1 MKKLTIVF
9 LLCSTLLLSACSG
22 DKKADTT
29 DSTRT
34 KLATTSS
41 NEKIN
46 KVTFNDGVLETKV
59 YKLKVVTSEVIQSP
73 SVSNPGLYVTFEL
86 TNKSKKNIIPYQV
99 LHDISFKQK
108 TDTSLVNMTAEYHS
122 SDAFGEDVETVNKIN
137 KRSNDQNNE
146 LLPGKT
152 IEVFEGYSLE
162 DNIHE
167 VQMLPDFDNRK
178 QSEFKPY
185 IIKLI
190 GNTDS
195 DAEGSSSSPT
205 NQSASQEETYEQ
217 LKQRT
222 LKSTPTDRVNWSNKE
237 WEAFGMALSENGLAM
252 DDNGYIITQAQKD
265 QIEAERQKSEQVTE
279 SQGGHGAPKV
289 VTSEAQAVQIA
300 QSQFGDNNGAWT
312 WGCMYEDERG
322 YFVKATDPNDGTM
335 THTAKSVFVH
345 YDGSVTEN

>member
-1 MKKLTIVF
+1 MKKISAVF
-9 LLCSTLLLSACSG
+9 LLCSTLLFSACSS

-29 DSTRT
+29 NSTRT
-34 KLATTSS
+34 KLTTTSS
-41 NEKIN
+41 NEKKN
-46 KVTFNDGVLETKV
+46 EVTFNDGVLETKD
-59 YKLKVVTSEVIQSP
+59 YILKVVTSEVIQSP

-86 TNKSKKNIIPYQV
+86 TNKSNKNIVPYQV

-122 SDAFGEDVETVNKIN
+122 SDAFGEDNETVNKIN
-137 KRSNDQNNE
+137 KRSNDHNNE

-190 GNTDS
+190 GNADS
-195 DAEGSSSSPT
+195 DAKGSSSSPT
-205 NQSASQEETYEQ
+205 NQSTSQEETYEQ

-222 LKSTPTDRVNWSNKE
+222 LKSTPADRTNWSNKE

-252 DDNGYIITQAQKD
+252 DDNGNIISQAQKEQLD
-265 QIEAERQKSEQVTE
+265 AERQNSEQQTE
-279 SQGGHGAPKV
+279 VQGGHGAPKV
-289 VTSEAQAVQIA
+289 VTSEAQAVEIA
-300 QSQFGDNNGAWT
+300 QSQFGDNGGAWT
-312 WGCMYEDERG
+312 WGPMGEVEDG
-322 YFVKATDPNDGTM
+322 YFVKAIDPNDGTM
-335 THTAKSVFVH
+335 THTAKSVVVH

>member
-1 MKKLTIVF
+1 MKKLTIACII
-9 LLCSTLLLSACSG
+9 CSTLLFSACST
-22 DKKADTT
+22 DKKTDTT

-34 KLATTSS
+34 KLNSTSS
-41 NEKIN
+41 NEKKSEI
-46 KVTFNDGVLETKV
+46 TFNDGVLETKD
-59 YKLKVVTSEVIQSP
+59 YKLKVVDSEVIQSP

-86 TNKSKKNIIPYQV
+86 TNNSKKNIVPYQV

-108 TDTSLVNMTAEYHS
+108 TDTSLVNMTAGYHS

-167 VQMLPDFDNRK
+167 VQMLPDLDNRK

-190 GNTDS
+190 GNADS
-195 DAEGSSSSPT
+195 DAKGSSSSPT
-205 NQSASQEETYEQ
+205 NQSTSQEETYEQ

-237 WEAFGMALSENGLAM
+237 WEAFGMALSENGLAT
-252 DDNGYIITQAQKD
+252 DDNGYVITQAQKN
-265 QIEAERQKSEQVTE
+265 QIEAERQNSEQNNADQSDSAQQDADSLSLTDFVNKYGM
-279 SQGGHGAPKV
+279 SPAAWKV
-289 VTSEAQAVQIA
+289 QNGMSEEEALRSTQNLTSGEMQLAFSKYGIQ
-300 QSQFGDNNGAWT
+300 
-312 WGCMYEDERG
+312 
-322 YFVKATDPNDGTM
+322 K
-335 THTAKSVFVH
+335 
-345 YDGSVTEN
+345 

>member
-1 MKKLTIVF
+1 M
-9 LLCSTLLLSACSG
+9 
-22 DKKADTT
+22 
-29 DSTRT
+29 
-34 KLATTSS
+34 
-41 NEKIN
+41 
-46 KVTFNDGVLETKV
+46 
-59 YKLKVVTSEVIQSP
+59 
-73 SVSNPGLYVTFEL
+73 
-86 TNKSKKNIIPYQV
+86 
-99 LHDISFKQK
+99 
-108 TDTSLVNMTAEYHS
+108 
-122 SDAFGEDVETVNKIN
+122 
-137 KRSNDQNNE
+137 
-146 LLPGKT
+146 LPGNCS
-152 IEVFEGYSLE
+152 EVFEGYSLE

-252 DDNGYIITQAQKD
+252 DDNGYVITQAQKN
-265 QIEAERQKSEQVTE
+265 QVEAERQKSEQVTE

>member
-1 MKKLTIVF
+1 MKKLSVV
-9 LLCSTLLLSACSG
+9 LLVCSTLLFSACSS

-34 KLATTSS
+34 KLTTTSS
-41 NEKIN
+41 NEK
-46 KVTFNDGVLETKV
+46 KKEVTFNDGVLETKD

-73 SVSNPGLYVTFEL
+73 SVPSPGLYVTFEL
-86 TNKSKKNIIPYQV
+86 TNKSKKNIFPYQI

-122 SDAFGEDVETVNKIN
+122 SDAFGEDIETVNKIN

-146 LLPGKT
+146 LLPGKS

>member
-9 LLCSTLLLSACSG
+9 LICSTLFFSACSS

-34 KLATTSS
+34 KLTTSS
-41 NEKIN
+41 THEKKNEI
-46 KVTFNDGVLETKV
+46 TFNDGVLETND
-59 YKLKVVTSEVIQSP
+59 YKLKVVTSEIIQSP

-86 TNKSKKNIIPYQV
+86 TNKSKKNIVPYQV
-99 LHDISFKQK
+99 LHEISFKQK

-122 SDAFGEDVETVNKIN
+122 SDAFGEDIETVNKIN

-146 LLPGKT
+146 LLPGKS

-167 VQMLPDFDNRK
+167 VQMLPDLDKRK

-190 GNTDS
+190 GNANS
-195 DAEGSSSSPT
+195 DAKGSSSSST

-252 DDNGYIITQAQKD
+252 DDNGYVITQAQKN
-265 QIEAERQKSEQVTE
+265 QVEAERQKSEQVTE